1 MSGEHLDPADRARR
15 QWVAEDRIVQS
26 AWGITRAR
34 DLDPGYAERIER
46 AAADDDLEALELAVA
61 EFLEA
66 LM

>member
-15 QWVAEDRIVQS
+15 EWVAGDRIVQS
-26 AWGITRAR
+26 ARRITRAR
-34 DLDPGYAERIER
+34 GLDPEYAERIER

-66 LM
+66 LE

>member
-15 QWVAEDRIVQS
+15 RWVAEERIVQS
-26 AWGITRAR
+26 AWSITRAQGR
-34 DLDPGYAERIER
+34 DSEHAERIER
-46 AAADDDLEALELAVA
+46 AAADDDPEALELAVA